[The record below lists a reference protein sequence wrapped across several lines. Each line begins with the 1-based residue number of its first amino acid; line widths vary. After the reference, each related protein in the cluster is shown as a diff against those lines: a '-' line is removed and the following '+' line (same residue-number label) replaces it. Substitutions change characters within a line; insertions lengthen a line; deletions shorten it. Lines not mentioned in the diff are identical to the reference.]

1 MKVIIEGTLLS
12 IPKKPDFKD
21 KETGEVSEGK
31 HFLQI
36 LVDSE
41 LSNKEVVQDIQ
52 NISIPKDK
60 LSKFETQI
68 GKKIEVVCSY
78 ISKSPVNFYV
88 S

>member
-21 KETGEVSEGK
+21 KESGEVSEGK
-31 HFLQI
+31 YFLQL

-41 LSNKEVVQDIQ
+41 LSNGEIVQDIQ

-60 LSKFETQI
+60 LSKYESQK
-68 GKKIEVVCSY
+68 GKKVEIECSY
-78 ISKSPVNFYV
+78 ISKSPVSFYV
-88 S
+88 N

>member
-21 KETGEVSEGK
+21 KSTGELSEGK
-31 HFLQI
+31 HFLQL

-41 LSNKEVVQDIQ
+41 LSNKEIVQDVQ
-52 NISIPKDK
+52 NVSIPKHK
-60 LSKFETQI
+60 LSKYESQI
-68 GKKIEVVCSY
+68 GKKVEVECSY
-78 ISKSPVNFYV
+78 ISKSPVSFYV